1 LSQFTHKFYSVKK
14 KTNLRAT
21 LVIFKETA
29 QGKKMPK
36 KRRKFAQS
44 GHPATYVDPGRIKET
59 TQNTKTQ

>member
-1 LSQFTHKFYSVKK
+1 LSQFTHTFYSVKK
-14 KTNLRAT
+14 KTNFRAT

-29 QGKKMPK
+29 QGKKMPN
-36 KRRKFAQS
+36 RRKFAQS